1 MCRLIVVDGLDG
13 CGKSTQLERLNE
25 YFKQSGIPYKQ
36 ISFPDYQNPSSALVK
51 LYLDGSLG
59 KTPADVNA
67 YASSSFYAVDRY
79 ASFKQFWQEDYERG
93 DLIVA
98 ARYVTSNAI
107 HQMSKLP
114 HEEWDAYLDWLA
126 EYEYDRLGLPRPNS
140 VVFLDMPPAVADKLV
155 MSRYAGDAAK
165 KDIHEKDTSYLAAC
179 RPAALYA
186 AEKWG
191 WHVIS
196 CAEGDA
202 PRAIE
207 AITDDIIRAVKGDIA
222 F

>member
-1 MCRLIVVDGLDG
+1 MGRLIVVDGLDG
-13 CGKSTQLERLNE
+13 CGKSTQLERLDA
-25 YFKQSGIPYKQ
+25 YFRQSGIPYKQ

-59 KTPADVNA
+59 RHPSDVNA

-79 ASFKQFWQEDYERG
+79 ASFKQFWQTEYDRG

-114 HEEWDAYLDWLA
+114 REEWDAYLDWLQ
-126 EYEYDRLGLPRPNS
+126 EFEYDRLGLPRPNS
-140 VVFLDMPPAVADKLV
+140 VVFLDMPPEVADKLV

-165 KDIHEKDTSYLAAC
+165 KDIHERDAAYLTAC
-179 RPAALYA
+179 RPAALYV
-186 AEKWG
+186 AERWG
-191 WHVIS
+191 WHVIR
-196 CAEGDA
+196 CAADGE
-202 PRAIE
+202 PRRIE
-207 AITDDIIRAVKGDIA
+207 DITADILRAVKGDIA
-222 F
+222 L